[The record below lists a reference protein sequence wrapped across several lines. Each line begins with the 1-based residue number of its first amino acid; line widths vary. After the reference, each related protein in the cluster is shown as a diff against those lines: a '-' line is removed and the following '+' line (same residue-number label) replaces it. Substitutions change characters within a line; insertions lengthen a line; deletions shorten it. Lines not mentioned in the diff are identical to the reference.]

1 MRDRICAHL
10 FIQGRS
16 EIAAL
21 SPRKRDLGNHKVGTK
36 RYCNAI
42 SCEYAKGTDMKTAY
56 LDCFAGISGD
66 MFVGALLDAGMSL
79 EALRR
84 ALQSLPLDG
93 YAIETEIEQRNHL
106 HGTRFLVKVDRDSQV
121 PRGLHEIEDMV
132 HRVGLSDAVKARV
145 MDVFR
150 AIAEEEGRIHQE
162 PPEKVHFH
170 EVGAVDSI
178 IDIVSTVFGLEF
190 LGISSLY
197 ASPLPLGSGFV
208 ETQHGRIPLP
218 APATVALL
226 KGFPVVDSGLAFEL
240 VTPTGAALVQVLAT
254 ANGSMPPMIIESVG
268 YGVGSMMLPDR
279 PNLLR
284 LLVGRSPS
292 EEETET
298 VVMLEANIDDA
309 NPEWL
314 GYLMDLLFERGALDV
329 VFLPAHMKK
338 NRLGTILQVVGKPEQ
353 KDELMQVL
361 FRESTTLGIRFHYVQ
376 RKILQRTPV
385 EIQSPWGKILAKQ
398 VIRPDG
404 EVTLSPEYEVCRN
417 IAKKNHLPIR
427 EVYSWVLWEGKNRGK

>member
-1 MRDRICAHL
+1 
-10 FIQGRS
+10 
-16 EIAAL
+16 
-21 SPRKRDLGNHKVGTK
+21 
-36 RYCNAI
+36 
-42 SCEYAKGTDMKTAY
+42 
-56 LDCFAGISGD
+56 
-66 MFVGALLDAGMSL
+66 
-79 EALRR
+79 
-84 ALQSLPLDG
+84 
-93 YAIETEIEQRNHL
+93 
-106 HGTRFLVKVDRDSQV
+106 
-121 PRGLHEIEDMV
+121 
-132 HRVGLSDAVKARV
+132 
-145 MDVFR
+145 
-150 AIAEEEGRIHQE
+150 
-162 PPEKVHFH
+162 
-170 EVGAVDSI
+170 VGAVDSI

-226 KGFPVVDSGLAFEL
+226 KGFPVFDSGLAFEL

-268 YGVGSMMLPDR
+268 YGVGSMMVPDR

-284 LLVGRSPS
+284 LIVGRSPS